1 MENGYDGKLAEKFSG
16 LGINNQNGQQQQQ
29 QHVHDDH
36 QPDNNNNN
44 NDNLFQV
51 MKAVE
56 AAEATIKQ
64 QVLYLWFQVSTMMFN
79 FSCYWFTLSEI

>member
-16 LGINNQNGQQQQQ
+16 LGINNQNGQQQTQ

-36 QPDNNNNN
+36 QPDNNNTN

-64 QVLYLWFQVSTMMFN
+64 QVLYLWFQQWCSILAVIGYVVWDMIN
-79 FSCYWFTLSEI
+79 

>member
-1 MENGYDGKLAEKFSG
+1 MENGYDGNLADKFSG
-16 LGINNQNGQQQQQ
+16 LGINQNGQE
-29 QHVHDDH
+29 QHVHE
-36 QPDNNNNN
+36 QPNFSSNNNNNN

-64 QVLYLWFQVSTMMFN
+64 QVL
-79 FSCYWFTLSEI
+79 

>member
-1 MENGYDGKLAEKFSG
+1 MENGYDEKLAEKFSG
-16 LGINNQNGQQQQQ
+16 MGINQNGQ
-29 QHVHDDH
+29 HMHD
-36 QPDNNNNN
+36 QPGHSSDNNNN

-64 QVLYLWFQVSTMMFN
+64 QVLYLLFFNTCCSISTV
-79 FSCYWFTLSEI
+79 IG